1 MSSITMYLKC
11 VLLCINV
18 WTLVCAHVYVEVE
31 CKDYM
36 FWCNYVSVLKAFCV
50 QRNKC
55 IVQLVKEMQ
64 ILAHNRLYHTMEHL
78 EMLMQSRSHM
88 RKMST
93 KRDNHCF
100 ML

>member
-1 MSSITMYLKC
+1 MYLKC

-50 QRNKC
+50 QRIKC
-55 IVQLVKEMQ
+55 IVQPDRELQ
-64 ILAHNRLYHTMEHL
+64 FWCLNRL
-78 EMLMQSRSHM
+78 S
-88 RKMST
+88 
-93 KRDNHCF
+93 DI
-100 ML
+100 